1 MRRIRH
7 AAPCAALLLLLAT
20 AAPGLAA
27 GTPLWMFQG
36 IEDINAMALLPDV
49 DGDAVPDVLVETYD
63 AGAVGDHLYL
73 LSGGSVSA
81 PAVIWSARPESGASN
96 GGGYGDYCL
105 ATCPDLSGD
114 GFPDVLLATA
124 WGNRSVHA
132 LDGITGDVLWTF
144 DSYTEPESGWIYGAA
159 WHPDRTGDGLPEV
172 IFGTGSELNRG
183 FMVSG
188 ADGSVVWR
196 FLGSTD
202 AINLT
207 LSLPDVD
214 GDRYGD
220 VLFLGGDNE
229 HRVFCVNGKSGSSGQ
244 QIWAVDTG
252 ASNHA
257 ATLVD
262 DLDGDLVQDI
272 VVGNW
277 AASNQVRGLSGA
289 TGQVLWTFDNGSYQY
304 VMRLV
309 TVSDMN
315 GNGYRD
321 VAVGSWDRALRVV
334 DGLNGDLIWEAWA
347 GTLNGGDFWAVD
359 RVDDITGDGKDEIVG
374 GSFDYNVYL
383 FDGAKGDTLWMFNTN
398 RRLYSVRGAPDL
410 SGNGVADV
418 LAGTQ
423 FLTWGG
429 QAYALEGGL
438 DLTPVP
444 PALQVAGRAVL
455 AAAPRRVE
463 LSWTSTLAVPFNV
476 YRDAG
481 PTGRAADRSALALA
495 FAEGALASREV
506 IAAITAEAA
515 LPPSPLNGAPLA
527 AAGADGD
534 LWRYAFSDPLAAG
547 DDAAD
552 IRYRVAALLPGG
564 EAVVLDLTPG
574 QAPDGAPVLR
584 GAAVHPNPFNPVARV
599 TYELAAEAAV
609 ALVVH
614 DVRGRRVGGLPAEV
628 RPAGKG
634 VITWTAAGADGR
646 PLPSGVYFLTV
657 TAAGEHRTLRAV
669 LLK

>member
-1 MRRIRH
+1 MRRIRCALLGGVLPLLL
-7 AAPCAALLLLLAT
+7 AAPCLA
-20 AAPGLAA
+20 G

-36 IEDINAMALLPDV
+36 IEDINAMATLPDA
-49 DGDAVPDVLVETYD
+49 DGDGVPDVLVETYD
-63 AGAVGDHLYL
+63 AGATGDHLYL
-73 LSGGSVSA
+73 LSGGSAA
-81 PAVIWSARPESGASN
+81 PDVIWSARPQSGASD
-96 GGGYGDYCL
+96 GGGYGDACL
-105 ATCPDLSGD
+105 ATCPDLTGD
-114 GFPDVLLATA
+114 GFPEVLLATA

-132 LDGITGDVLWTF
+132 LDGLTGDVLWTF
-144 DSYTEPESGWIYGAA
+144 DTYDEPESGWIYNVA

-172 IFGTGSELNRG
+172 VCGAGSDCERG
-183 FMVSG
+183 YMLDG
-188 ADGSVVWR
+188 ADGSVLWR
-196 FLGSTD
+196 FLGATD
-202 AINLT
+202 GISLT
-207 LSLPDVD
+207 LSLPDVN

-229 HRVFCVNGKSGSSGQ
+229 HRVFCVDGKSAATGQ
-244 QIWAVDTG
+244 QLWAADTG

-262 DLDGDLVQDI
+262 DLDDDRVHDV

-277 AASNQVRGLSGA
+277 AASNQVRCLSAA
-289 TGQVLWTFDNGSYQY
+289 TGQTLWTFHNGSYNY
-304 VMRLV
+304 IMRLV

-321 VAVGSWDRALRVV
+321 VAIGSWDRALRVI
-334 DGLNGDLIWEAWA
+334 DGLDGGLIWEAWA

-359 RVDDITGDGKDEIVG
+359 RVPDVTGDGREEVVG
-374 GSFDYNVYL
+374 GSFDHHVYL

-444 PALQVAGRAVL
+444 PALQVTGRAL
-455 AAAPRRVE
+455 FAEAPRRAE
-463 LSWTSTLAVPFNV
+463 LEWTSTLDLPFNV

-481 PTGRAADRSALALA
+481 TAGRAADRKALVLA
-495 FAEGALASREV
+495 FAEGALTSREA
-506 IAAITAEAA
+506 IAAVRAGEEA
-515 LPPSPLNGAPLA
+515 PPAPLNAAPLA
-527 AAGADGD
+527 AAGEDGG
-534 LWRYAFSDPLAAG
+534 LWRYAFTDLLPDG
-547 DDAAD
+547 DAAD
-552 IRYRVAALLPGG
+552 LRYRVAALLPGG
-564 EAVVLDLTPG
+564 GEAVVLELAPG
-574 QAPDGAPVLR
+574 QAPGGAAVLR
-584 GAAVHPNPFNPVARV
+584 GAAVHPNPFNPAARV
-599 TYELAAEAAV
+599 AFELASEAPV
-609 ALVVH
+609 GLVVH
-614 DVRGRRVGGLPAEV
+614 DARGRRVGGLPATL
-628 RPAGKG
+628 RPAGEG
-634 VITWTAAGADGR
+634 TLTWTAAGPDGR

-657 TAAGEHRTLRAV
+657 TAAGEHRALRAV